1 MRFISYISVFMIPV
15 LILYILGYGLIAKRN
30 IYNDFLEG
38 AEEGLKIVRR
48 LVPTLIG
55 LMTAVGVLRA
65 SGFLEFL
72 GNILSKASGTL
83 GIAPEL
89 FPLGLV
95 RLFSSSA
102 ATGLLLDIFK
112 QFGTDSPT
120 GLMAAL
126 MLSATESDFLLY
138 ECLFRFCRGTKNPIH
153 TTGGIACLIC
163 RNGGC
168 CVYRSIFIVNFMADF
183 VESCQTIFIF
193 VYCKTL

>member
-38 AEEGLKIVRR
+38 AEEGLKIIRR

-72 GNILSKASGTL
+72 GNILSKTSGAL

-126 MLSATESDFLLY
+126 MLSATESVFYCMSVYFGSVGVQKTRYTLPGALLASFAGMVAAVCIVQFLL
-138 ECLFRFCRGTKNPIH
+138 
-153 TTGGIACLIC
+153 
-163 RNGGC
+163 
-168 CVYRSIFIVNFMADF
+168 
-183 VESCQTIFIF
+183 
-193 VYCKTL
+193 

>member
-1 MRFISYISVFMIPV
+1 MRFISYLSVFMIPV
-15 LILYILGYGLIAKRN
+15 LILYILGYGLIVKRN

-72 GNILSKASGTL
+72 GGILSKSSGAL
-83 GIAPEL
+83 DIAPEL
-89 FPLGLV
+89 IPLGLV
-95 RLFSSSA
+95 RLFSSGA

-126 MLSATESDFLLY
+126 MLSATESVFYCMSVYFGSVGVQKTRYTLPGALLASLAGMMAAV
-138 ECLFRFCRGTKNPIH
+138 CIGRLF
-153 TTGGIACLIC
+153 
-163 RNGGC
+163 
-168 CVYRSIFIVNFMADF
+168 
-183 VESCQTIFIF
+183 
-193 VYCKTL
+193 

>member
-55 LMTAVGVLRA
+55 LMT
-65 SGFLEFL
+65 SGFLDFL
-72 GNILSKASGTL
+72 GSILSKASGAL

-126 MLSATESDFLLY
+126 ILSATESVFYCMSVYFGSVGVQKTRYTLPGALLASFAGMVAAVCIVQFLL
-138 ECLFRFCRGTKNPIH
+138 
-153 TTGGIACLIC
+153 
-163 RNGGC
+163 
-168 CVYRSIFIVNFMADF
+168 
-183 VESCQTIFIF
+183 
-193 VYCKTL
+193 

>member
-126 MLSATESDFLLY
+126 MLSATESVFYCMSVYFGSVGVQKPDTHYRGHCLPHLPEWWLLCASFNFY
-138 ECLFRFCRGTKNPIH
+138 CKFHGGFCRILSN
-153 TTGGIACLIC
+153 
-163 RNGGC
+163 
-168 CVYRSIFIVNFMADF
+168 DF
-183 VESCQTIFIF
+183 YFRI
-193 VYCKTL
+193 L

>member
-1 MRFISYISVFMIPV
+1 MRLISYISVFMIPV

-72 GNILSKASGTL
+72 GNILSKASGTF

-89 FPLGLV
+89 FPQGLV

-126 MLSATESDFLLY
+126 MLSATESVFYCMSVYFGSVGVQKTRYTLPGALLASFAGMVAAVCIVQFLL
-138 ECLFRFCRGTKNPIH
+138 
-153 TTGGIACLIC
+153 
-163 RNGGC
+163 
-168 CVYRSIFIVNFMADF
+168 
-183 VESCQTIFIF
+183 
-193 VYCKTL
+193 